1 MLYFCKMNFSF
12 WENKNWFSDIDFS
25 IIGSGIVG
33 LHTALRLRELYP
45 TSKIVIFEKGALPQ
59 GASTKNA
66 GFACFGSLSEILDD
80 FEKHSEEEILNLVKR
95 RWEGLQLLRN
105 RLRDKTIDFQQNGG
119 YELFF
124 ENDTEMYE
132 KCLDNLPKVNKML
145 FDYFGS
151 DVFHLKTNLFGFG
164 KCKEKLIFN
173 PFEGQIDTGNMMQN
187 LLKKVYENDILI
199 LNKQELLSFQDLGNS
214 VELNFEEF
222 TISSKKVFF
231 ATNGFASKIT
241 DNEVIPARAQ
251 VLITKPIP
259 NLHIKGIFHIDEG
272 YYYFRNFGNRI
283 LLGGARNIDFET
295 ETTTELELN
304 QKIQNRLDEVLKNV
318 ILPNTNFEIEQRW
331 SGIMGMGKSKTPI
344 VKQLSD
350 NVFCGVRLGGIGVAI
365 GSLIGKELA
374 ELTKT

>member
-1 MLYFCKMNFSF
+1 MSFSF
-12 WENKNWFSDIDFS
+12 WENKNWFSEIDFS

-45 TSKIVIFEKGALPQ
+45 ESKIVIFEKGVLPQ

-80 FEKHSEEEILNLVKR
+80 FEKHSEEEILKLVKR
-95 RWEGLQLLRN
+95 RWEGLQLLRK
-105 RLRDKTIDFQQNGG
+105 RLEDKVIDFQQNGG

-124 ENDTEMYE
+124 DKDTEMYE
-132 KCLDNLPKVNKML
+132 KCLDNLPKVNRML
-145 FDYFGS
+145 SDYFGS
-151 DVFHLKTNLFGFG
+151 EVFSIKPDVFGFG
-164 KCKEKLIFN
+164 KCKKKLIFN

-187 LLKKVYENDILI
+187 LLKEVYKNNILI
-199 LNKQELLSFQDLGNS
+199 LNKQELISFQDLGNK
-214 VELNFEEF
+214 VELNFEDF
-222 TISSKKVFF
+222 TVSSKKVFF
-231 ATNGFASKIT
+231 ATNGFSSEIT
-241 DNEVIPARAQ
+241 NNEVIPARAQ

-272 YYYFRNFGNRI
+272 FYYFRNFENRL

-295 ETTTELELN
+295 ETTTEFELN
-304 QKIQNRLDEVLKNV
+304 KKIQNRLDEVLKNV